1 MVNVVRDVDASD
13 EDESREGM
21 ARKIQQLYAREIDQ
35 PSREVHGEGT
45 QGTPPDTH
53 LRKQMDALQR
63 MGYEDEI
70 LDVRQHLG
78 EIFGV
83 GDDEDDGLVVTV
95 EFHLTPLL
103 FSQKLRKESRAAQFL
118 SRPLLK

>member
-83 GDDEDDGLVVTV
+83 GDDEDDGWVVTV
-95 EFHLTPLL
+95 EFHLTRLL
-103 FSQKLRKESRAAQFL
+103 FSRAACF
-118 SRPLLK
+118 SYRPLLK